1 MPAGIRP
8 NLPPTFLVPS
18 SNLPPTF
25 LVPSSYLPPTFLL
38 PSLYLPP
45 TLPVS
50 CSLYPAGGCC
60 ARWDTSLGGL
70 PALACVQLAVSR
82 WGVVCTLGHVPT
94 LPVPSSYLT
103 CVLLAVSRWG
113 VVCTL
118 GHVPTLPVPSSY
130 LTCVLLAVSRWG
142 VLCTLG
148 YIPRRPSRPC
158 LRPGSSIPLGVCSAR
173 CVRPLEAFPPSST
186 SR

>member
-113 VVCTL
+113 V
-118 GHVPTLPVPSSY
+118 
-130 LTCVLLAVSRWG
+130 
-142 VLCTLG
+142 LCTLG

>member
-70 PALACVQLAVSR
+70 PALACVQVAVSR
-82 WGVVCTLGHVPT
+82 WGCAVHAVYAPWR
-94 LPVPSSYLT
+94 PSRPPLRPDSS
-103 CVLLAVSRWG
+103 VRWG
-113 VVCTL
+113 C
-118 GHVPTLPVPSSY
+118 
-130 LTCVLLAVSRWG
+130 A
-142 VLCTLG
+142 G
-148 YIPRRPSRPC
+148 YAPRRPSCPP
-158 LRPGSSIPLGVCSAR
+158 LRPDSSVRWGVQYPLGYAPRGLPALVCTLLGVSIGIPYLKASPTPHR
-173 CVRPLEAFPPSST
+173 LTQP
-186 SR
+186 